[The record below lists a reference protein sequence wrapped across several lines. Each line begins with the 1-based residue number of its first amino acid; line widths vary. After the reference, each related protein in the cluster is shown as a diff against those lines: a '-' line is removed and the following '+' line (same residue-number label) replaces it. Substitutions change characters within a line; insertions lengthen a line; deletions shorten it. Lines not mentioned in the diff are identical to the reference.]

1 MNVRRP
7 ILLVAALGTASVLVA
22 CGGSSGGEKTTKA
35 DVPADSVALVDG
47 TPILKKDFD
56 HLITIGL
63 ALTALPLT
71 LS

>member
-47 TPILKKDFD
+47 TPILKKNS
-56 HLITIGL
+56 IT
-63 ALTALPLT
+63 
-71 LS
+71 